1 MGWSHPRFDR
11 PRTTWDETDAEVT
24 CEARNRRVDL
34 LEPARAD
41 SWINSGS
48 GNRTLSS
55 HSSYMQTC
63 KSSTSIVVTYGSH
76 SVIYRC
82 ATPAPA
88 FALALESGCELP
100 RIGLGHR
107 CLQVRKRRVFRCVR
121 MINVRIQDQVRAL
134 RLRTAQTSSTPT
146 GRPRSSLLFL
156 FLALTLALDLFG
168 STDVQVGT
176 THPLPVLAVRRVS
189 DDLGSPEAPVSL
201 VVAVVGERVV
211 EFSVGLS
218 VCNASVRDGRIIEKV
233 ELGQVM
239 SSQSRSILG
248 TRCLSTIGQEERW
261 FDENYRRRKRKDSRI
276 GLRST

>member
-76 SVIYRC
+76 SVICRC

-88 FALALESGCELP
+88 LALALECGCELP

-107 CLQVRKRRVFRCVR
+107 CLQVRKCRVFPCVR
-121 MINVRIQDQVRAL
+121 MISVRTRDQVCAL
-134 RLRTAQTSSTPT
+134 RLRTAQPSSTPT
-146 GRPRSSLLFL
+146 GHPRSSLLL
-156 FLALTLALDLFG
+156 LLLALTLAVDVLD
-168 STDVQVGT
+168 STGVQVGT
-176 THPLPVLAVRRVS
+176 TYPFPVLAVRRVS

-201 VVAVVGERVV
+201 VVAVVEERVV

-218 VCNASVRDGRIIEKV
+218 VCNASVRDERIIEKV
-233 ELGQVM
+233 ELRQVM
-239 SSQSRSILG
+239 SSQVRSVFG
-248 TRCLSTIGQEERW
+248 TRRLSKTGKTGWVVCRGLGKT
-261 FDENYRRRKRKDSRI
+261 RRKDLQI